1 MQTDKH
7 WSKVIYKEDKNNP
20 LSLTKV
26 KQGYFYDE
34 GDFVKVVGDFKT
46 TLIRKENISA
56 IEFID
61 KEEGK

>member
-1 MQTDKH
+1 MQTDKQ

-34 GDFVKVVGDFKT
+34 GEFVKVVGDFKT